1 MATKSRQKDA
11 LAVDRPEVFLRRER
25 AAQKLGVVLLALF
38 VLAGAAGLFG
48 NGPLSHAMVTSGAVS
63 VTFER
68 FTRQTLRTALEVAAD
83 APMTGAPIE
92 IRVGREF
99 LSAIDVLETRPFD
112 ALKRLD
118 ADAAIFEV
126 PSSGGKAFL
135 QLQYEPTRAGLLQT
149 DVSVGAQSTAH
160 VRQIV
165 FF

>member
-1 MATKSRQKDA
+1 MAPKSRQQDG
-11 LAVDRPEVFLRRER
+11 LAVDRPEAFLQRER
-25 AAQKLGVVLLALF
+25 AAQKLGVVLLGLF
-38 VLAGAAGLFG
+38 VTAGAAGLFG
-48 NGPLSHAMVTSGAVS
+48 NGPLSHALVTSGAVT

-68 FTRQTLRTALEVAAD
+68 YTRQTLRTALEVAAD
-83 APMTGAPIE
+83 APTTGAPIE

-99 LSAIDVLETRPFD
+99 IGAINLLETRPVD

-126 PSSGGKAFL
+126 PSSGGKGFL
-135 QLQYEPTRAGLLQT
+135 QLQYAPKRPGVLRT
-149 DVSVGAQSTAH
+149 DISVGVQPIAH